1 MEKKTVSK
9 LTTLAY
15 PLNTG
20 VPLPV
25 YHTVNVCK

>member
-1 MEKKTVSK
+1 MAKKTVSK
-9 LTTLAY
+9 LATLAY